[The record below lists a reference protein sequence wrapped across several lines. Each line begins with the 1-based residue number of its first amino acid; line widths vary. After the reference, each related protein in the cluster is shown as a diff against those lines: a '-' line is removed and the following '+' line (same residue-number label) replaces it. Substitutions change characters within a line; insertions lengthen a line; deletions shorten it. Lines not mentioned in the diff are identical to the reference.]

1 MNDIVLEMNNIHKS
15 FEQLEVLKGASMTV
29 NRGEIVSII
38 GPSGSGK
45 STLLRCINQLEKI
58 NSGTIYVNGCPMHEN
73 SKAQNDM
80 RKKIGMVFQ
89 NFNLFPHYNVL
100 DNIVNPLKIV
110 KKINKNEAEN
120 IAKKILKKVKLHDK
134 FNSYPSQLSGG
145 QKQRVGIARSIAMG
159 SEIILFDEPTSA
171 LDPEIAT
178 EVLNTIKELADEG
191 FTMIIVTHQ
200 INFAKEISDRIIFI
214 DEGKICEEGKPE
226 DIINTPKNER
236 TKRFLNAIN
245 GII

>member
-1 MNDIVLEMNNIHKS
+1 MKDVIIKMENIHKS
-15 FEQLEVLKGASMTV
+15 FGNLEVLKGASMSV
-29 NRGEIVSII
+29 SRGEIISII

-45 STLLRCINQLEKI
+45 STLLRCISQLEKI
-58 NSGTIYVNGCPMHEN
+58 DYGTIYVNECPMHEN
-73 SKAQNDM
+73 SKEQNDM

-89 NFNLFPHYNVL
+89 SFNLFPHYTVI
-100 DNIVNPLKIV
+100 DNIVNPLKVV
-110 KKINKNEAEN
+110 KKITKNEAEE
-120 IAKKILKKVKLHDK
+120 IAKKILKKVKLDDK

-145 QKQRVGIARSIAMG
+145 QKQRVSIARSIAMG

-171 LDPEIAT
+171 LDLEIAA
-178 EVLNTIKELADEG
+178 EVLNTIKELAVEG

-200 INFAKEISDRIIFI
+200 INFAKEISDRIVFV

-226 DIINTPKNER
+226 EILNNPKNER